1 MEKED
6 FIKRLVQLRYN
17 KGVSAREMSL
27 TMGQGENYI
36 NSIENGL
43 SLPSMTVFFYI
54 CDYFN
59 ITPKEFFDTE
69 SNDPILQRKI
79 VEACKGLSNE
89 QLEHLLAI
97 ARDLKKN

>member
-36 NSIENGL
+36 NSIENND
-43 SLPSMTVFFYI
+43 SF
-54 CDYFN
+54 
-59 ITPKEFFDTE
+59 ITMNK
-69 SNDPILQRKI
+69 
-79 VEACKGLSNE
+79 
-89 QLEHLLAI
+89 
-97 ARDLKKN
+97 